1 MLELGYLLGIFLVS
15 LLILL
20 KMKNSIYKYLILFV
34 ICVLFIPIFL
44 LIGAV
49 RRVEYRKEFQKVL
62 KNNDTE
68 FYIEKC
74 NLNNRRILINELIE
88 VRPFVGNRKIPNN
101 ALEISVKNSRK
112 KINIIVAKDSGIEKR
127 LWIFY
132 KGKLIGAIEN
142 GKTYDIVYRGKCID
156 YLKYQEVATNTY

>member
-1 MLELGYLLGIFLVS
+1 M
-15 LLILL
+15 
-20 KMKNSIYKYLILFV
+20 
-34 ICVLFIPIFL
+34 
-44 LIGAV
+44 
-49 RRVEYRKEFQKVL
+49 
-62 KNNDTE
+62 
-68 FYIEKC
+68 
-74 NLNNRRILINELIE
+74 INELIE

-101 ALEISVKNSRK
+101 ALEISVENSRK

>member
-49 RRVEYRKEFQKVL
+49 RRV
-62 KNNDTE
+62 
-68 FYIEKC
+68 
-74 NLNNRRILINELIE
+74 
-88 VRPFVGNRKIPNN
+88 
-101 ALEISVKNSRK
+101 
-112 KINIIVAKDSGIEKR
+112 
-127 LWIFY
+127 
-132 KGKLIGAIEN
+132 
-142 GKTYDIVYRGKCID
+142 
-156 YLKYQEVATNTY
+156 